1 MEITSKK
8 NEYLFSNKSLYK
20 LIFPLIIEQFLLV
33 TVGLADSIMIAGIG
47 EAAVSAVSLVDS
59 INILIINIFTA
70 LATGGAVV
78 SGQYLGQ
85 KNKDNACRSADQLI
99 LFLFL
104 SSIIV
109 MIIGYL
115 SKYFILNVVFG
126 HIEQD
131 VMNYSNTYLTIV
143 FLSIPFIAIY
153 NGGAA
158 LFRAMGNAKVT
169 MKISIIMNLINI
181 IGNYFLIYV
190 FKIGIA
196 GAAIPTVFSR
206 VVAAVVIF
214 ILMKNE
220 NLPIHLSKKVC
231 KKFERRLI
239 KKILYIGIPNGLEN
253 GMFQLGKIMV
263 LNLIATFGTASIA
276 ANAVANA
283 VGLFQIIPGM
293 AISQATLS
301 VTSQCIGAG
310 DYDQTK
316 YYTRKL
322 VKISTVCI
330 LLVVMI
336 TFISMPLI
344 LKVYNLSDYTAKISK
359 NIILYHGS
367 LTIIVWTL
375 SFVLPNALRAAND
388 VKYCMIVATLS
399 MWIFR
404 IGFSYVLGRYM
415 NMGVFGVWVAMS
427 IDWIFRAIC
436 FIIRYRGNK
445 WKLHEI

>member
-1 MEITSKK
+1 MEITPKTR
-8 NEYLFSNKSLYK
+8 EYLFSDKNLYK

-33 TVGLADSIMIAGIG
+33 TVGLADSIMTASIG

-78 SGQYLGQ
+78 AGQYLGQ
-85 KNKDNACRSADQLI
+85 KKENNACKSADQLI
-99 LFLFL
+99 LFLSL
-104 SSIIV
+104 SSITV
-109 MIIGYL
+109 MILGYL
-115 SKYFILNVVFG
+115 CKYFILHIVFG

-143 FLSIPFIAIY
+143 FMSIPFIAIY

-158 LFRAMGNAKVT
+158 LFRAMGNSKIT
-169 MKISIIMNLINI
+169 MKISIMMNLINL

-190 FKIGIA
+190 FKMGIA

-206 VVAAVVIF
+206 AVAAVVIF
-214 ILMKNE
+214 ILIKND
-220 NLPIHLSKKVC
+220 NLQIHLSKKMC
-231 KKFERRLI
+231 MKFDRILI
-239 KKILYIGIPNGLEN
+239 RKILHIGIPNGLEN
-253 GMFQLGKIMV
+253 GMFQLGKIIV
-263 LNLIATFGTASIA
+263 LNLIATFGTAAIA

-301 VTSQCIGAG
+301 ITSQCIGAG

-322 VKISTVCI
+322 VKISTICI
-330 LLVVMI
+330 SLAVIL

-344 LKVYNLSDYTAKISK
+344 LKAYNLSDYTATISR

-367 LTIIVWTL
+367 LSIIIWTV
-375 SFVLPNALRAAND
+375 SFVLPNTLRAAND
-388 VKYCMIVATLS
+388 VKFCMIVAILS

-427 IDWIFRAIC
+427 IDWVFRVAC
-436 FIIRYRGNK
+436 FIARYKGNK

>member
-1 MEITSKK
+1 MEITQ
-8 NEYLFSNKSLYK
+8 NTREYLFSDKNLYK

-33 TVGLADSIMIAGIG
+33 TVGLADSIMIASIG

-78 SGQYLGQ
+78 AGQYLGQ
-85 KNKDNACRSADQLI
+85 KNKNNACKSADQLI

-104 SSIIV
+104 SSITTMV
-109 MIIGYL
+109 IGYL
-115 SKYFILNVVFG
+115 CKYFILNIVFG
-126 HIEQD
+126 NIEQD
-131 VMNYSNTYLTIV
+131 VMNYSNTYLNIV
-143 FLSIPFIAIY
+143 FMSIPFIAIY

-158 LFRAMGNAKVT
+158 LFRTMGNSKIT
-169 MKISIIMNLINI
+169 MKISIMMNLINL

-190 FKIGIA
+190 FKMGIA

-206 VVAAVVIF
+206 AVAAIVIF
-214 ILMKNE
+214 ILIKND
-220 NLPIHLSKKVC
+220 NLQIHLSKKMC
-231 KKFERRLI
+231 MKFDRILI
-239 KKILYIGIPNGLEN
+239 RKILHIGIPNGLEN
-253 GMFQLGKIMV
+253 GMFQLGKIIV
-263 LNLIATFGTASIA
+263 LNLIATFGTAAIA

-322 VKISTVCI
+322 VKISTLCI
-330 LLVVMI
+330 SLAVIL

-344 LKVYNLSDYTAKISK
+344 LNAYNLSDYTATISK
-359 NIILYHGS
+359 DIILYHGIVS
-367 LTIIVWTL
+367 IIIWTI
-375 SFVLPNALRAAND
+375 SFVIPNTLRAAND
-388 VKYCMIVATLS
+388 VKFCMTVSILS

-427 IDWIFRAIC
+427 IDWIFRVVC
-436 FIIRYRGNK
+436 FITRYKGNK

>member
-1 MEITSKK
+1 MEITSKP
-8 NEYLFSNKSLYK
+8 NTYLFSDKSLYK

-33 TVGLADSIMIAGIG
+33 TVGLVDSIMIASIG
-47 EAAVSAVSLVDS
+47 ESAVSAVSLVDS
-59 INILIINIFTA
+59 INILVINVFTA

-78 SGQYLGQ
+78 AGQYLGQ
-85 KNKDNACRSADQLI
+85 KKEDKACKSAEQLVI
-99 LFLFL
+99 FLLL
-104 SSIIV
+104 SSITV

-115 SKYFILNVVFG
+115 SKYFILNIVFG
-126 HIEQD
+126 EIEQD

-158 LFRAMGNAKVT
+158 LFRAMGNSKIT
-169 MKISIIMNLINI
+169 MKISIMMNLINF
-181 IGNYFLIYV
+181 IGNYFLIYI

-206 VVAAVVIF
+206 VVAAIVIF
-214 ILMKNE
+214 ILIRNE
-220 NLPIHLSKKVC
+220 NLQIHLPKRIC
-231 KKFERRLI
+231 KKFDKTLI
-239 KKILYIGIPNGLEN
+239 RKILYIGIPNGLEN
-253 GMFQLGKIMV
+253 GMFQLGKIIV
-263 LNLIATFGTASIA
+263 LNLIATFGTTAIA
-276 ANAVANA
+276 ANAVANS

-310 DYDQTK
+310 DYNQTK
-316 YYTRKL
+316 YYTKKL
-322 VKISTVCI
+322 VKICTICI
-330 LLVVMI
+330 LITVII
-336 TFISMPLI
+336 TFISMPMI
-344 LKVYNLSDYTAKISK
+344 LKAYNLSDNTAEIAR

-367 LTIIVWTL
+367 LSIIIWTV
-375 SFVLPNALRAAND
+375 SFVLPNTLRSAND
-388 VKYCMIVATLS
+388 VKYCMIVATFS

-404 IGFSYVLGRYM
+404 IGFSYILGKYM

-427 IDWIFRAIC
+427 IDWIFRAIF
-436 FIIRYRGNK
+436 FITRYKGNK

>member
-1 MEITSKK
+1 MEVTSKA
-8 NEYLFSNKSLYK
+8 NGYLFSDKSLYK

-33 TVGLADSIMIAGIG
+33 TVGLVDSIMIASIG
-47 EAAVSAVSLVDS
+47 ESAVSAVSLVDS
-59 INILIINIFTA
+59 INILIMNIFTA

-78 SGQYLGQ
+78 AGQYLGQ
-85 KNKDNACRSADQLI
+85 KKEDKACKSADQLI

-104 SSIIV
+104 SSITV

-115 SKYFILNVVFG
+115 SKYFILNIVFG
-126 HIEQD
+126 HIEKD

-143 FLSIPFIAIY
+143 FMSIPFIAIY

-158 LFRAMGNAKVT
+158 LFRAMGNSKIT
-169 MKISIIMNLINI
+169 MKISIMMNLINF
-181 IGNYFLIYV
+181 IGNYFLIYI

-206 VVAAVVIF
+206 IVAAIVIF
-214 ILMKNE
+214 VLIRNN
-220 NLPIHLSKKVC
+220 NLQVHLSKKIC
-231 KKFERRLI
+231 KKFDRTLI
-239 KKILYIGIPNGLEN
+239 RKILYIGVPNSLEN
-253 GMFQLGKIMV
+253 GMFQLGKIIV
-263 LNLIATFGTASIA
+263 LNLISTFGTAAIA

-310 DYDQTK
+310 DYNQTK

-322 VKISTVCI
+322 VKICTACI
-330 LLVVMI
+330 LLAVVI

-344 LKVYNLSDYTAKISK
+344 LKAYNLSDYTARVSR
-359 NIILYHGS
+359 NIIFYHGS
-367 LTIIVWTL
+367 LSIIIWTV
-375 SFVLPNALRAAND
+375 SFVLPNTLRAAND
-388 VKYCMIVATLS
+388 VKFCMIVAILS

-404 IGFSYVLGRYM
+404 IGFSYILGRYM

-427 IDWIFRAIC
+427 IDWVFRAIF
-436 FIIRYRGNK
+436 FITRYKGSK
-445 WKLHEI
+445 WKSHEI

>member
-1 MEITSKK
+1 MEITSTK
-8 NEYLFSNKSLYK
+8 NEYLFSDKSLYK

-85 KNKDNACRSADQLI
+85 KNKENACKSADQLI
-99 LFLFL
+99 LFLSL

-158 LFRAMGNAKVT
+158 LFRTMGNSKVT

-214 ILMKNE
+214 ILIKND

-283 VGLFQIIPGM
+283 VGLFQTIPGM

>member
-1 MEITSKK
+1 MEITSKP
-8 NEYLFSNKSLYK
+8 NTYLFSDKSLYK

-33 TVGLADSIMIAGIG
+33 TVGLVDSIMIASIG

-59 INILIINIFTA
+59 INILVINVFTA

-78 SGQYLGQ
+78 AGQYLGQ
-85 KNKDNACRSADQLI
+85 KKEDKACKSAEQLV
-99 LFLFL
+99 LFLLL
-104 SSIIV
+104 SSITV

-115 SKYFILNVVFG
+115 SKYFILNIVFG
-126 HIEQD
+126 EIEQD

-158 LFRAMGNAKVT
+158 LFRAMGNSKIT
-169 MKISIIMNLINI
+169 MKISIMMNLINF
-181 IGNYFLIYV
+181 IGNYFLIYI

-206 VVAAVVIF
+206 VVAAIVIF
-214 ILMKNE
+214 ILIRNE
-220 NLPIHLSKKVC
+220 NLQIHLSKRIC
-231 KKFERRLI
+231 NKFDKTLI
-239 KKILYIGIPNGLEN
+239 RKILYIGIPNGLEN
-253 GMFQLGKIMV
+253 GMFQLGKIIV
-263 LNLIATFGTASIA
+263 LNLIATFGTTAIA
-276 ANAVANA
+276 ANAVANS

-310 DYDQTK
+310 DYNQTK
-316 YYTRKL
+316 YYTKKL
-322 VKISTVCI
+322 VKICTICI
-330 LLVVMI
+330 LITVMI
-336 TFISMPLI
+336 TFISMPMI
-344 LKVYNLSDYTAKISK
+344 LKAYNLSDNTAEIAR

-367 LTIIVWTL
+367 LSIIIWTV
-375 SFVLPNALRAAND
+375 SFVLPNTLRSAND
-388 VKYCMIVATLS
+388 VKYCMIVATFS

-404 IGFSYVLGRYM
+404 IGFSYILGKYM

-427 IDWIFRAIC
+427 IDWIFRAIF
-436 FIIRYRGNK
+436 FITRYKGNK

>member
-283 VGLFQIIPGM
+283 VGLFQTIPGM

-427 IDWIFRAIC
+427 IDWILRAIC

>member
-158 LFRAMGNAKVT
+158 LFRTMGNSKVT

-214 ILMKNE
+214 ILIKND

-263 LNLIATFGTASIA
+263 LNLISTFGTASIA

>member
-214 ILMKNE
+214 ILIKNE

>member
-1 MEITSKK
+1 MEITQKK
-8 NEYLFSNKSLYK
+8 KKYLFTNENLYR
-20 LIFPLIIEQFLLV
+20 LIFPLIVEQFLLV
-33 TVGLADSIMIAGIG
+33 TVGLADSIMTASIG

-78 SGQYLGQ
+78 AGQYLGQ
-85 KNKDNACRSADQLI
+85 KKENKACQSADQLM

-104 SSIIV
+104 SSITV
-109 MIIGYL
+109 MIIVYL
-115 SKYFILNVVFG
+115 SKYFILYIVFG
-126 HIEQD
+126 NIEQD
-131 VMNYSNTYLTIV
+131 VMNYSNTYLNIV
-143 FLSIPFIAIY
+143 FMSIPFIAIY

-158 LFRAMGNAKVT
+158 LFRAMGNSKIT
-169 MKISIIMNLINI
+169 MKISIMMNLINL

-190 FKIGIA
+190 FKMGIA

-214 ILMKNE
+214 ILIRNDG
-220 NLPIHLSKKVC
+220 LQIHLSKRIC
-231 KKFERRLI
+231 KKFDRVLI
-239 KKILYIGIPNGLEN
+239 RKILYIGVPNGMEN
-253 GMFQLGKIMV
+253 GMFQLGKIIV
-263 LNLIATFGTASIA
+263 LNLIATFGTTAIA

-316 YYTRKL
+316 YYTKKL
-322 VKISTVCI
+322 VKISTICI
-330 LLVVMI
+330 LLTVIV
-336 TFISMPLI
+336 TFIGMPLI
-344 LKVYNLSDYTAKISK
+344 LNAYNLSDYTAKISMD
-359 NIILYHGS
+359 IILYHGS
-367 LTIIVWTL
+367 LAIIIWTA
-375 SFVLPNALRAAND
+375 SFVLPNTLRAAND
-388 VKYCMIVATLS
+388 VKFCMIVAIFS

-415 NMGVFGVWVAMS
+415 NIGVLGVWVAMS
-427 IDWIFRAIC
+427 IDWIFRSVC
-436 FIIRYRGNK
+436 FIIRYKGSK
-445 WKLHEI
+445 WKLNEI

>member
-1 MEITSKK
+1 MEVTSKVK
-8 NEYLFSNKSLYK
+8 GYLFSDKSLYK

-33 TVGLADSIMIAGIG
+33 TVGLVDSIMIASIG
-47 EAAVSAVSLVDS
+47 ESAVSAVSLVDS
-59 INILIINIFTA
+59 INILIMNIFTA

-78 SGQYLGQ
+78 AGQYLGQ
-85 KNKDNACRSADQLI
+85 KKEDKACKSADQLI

-104 SSIIV
+104 SSITV

-115 SKYFILNVVFG
+115 SKYFILNIVFG
-126 HIEQD
+126 HIEKD

-143 FLSIPFIAIY
+143 FMSIPFIAIY

-158 LFRAMGNAKVT
+158 LFRAMGNSKIT
-169 MKISIIMNLINI
+169 MKISIMMNLINF
-181 IGNYFLIYV
+181 IGNYFLIYI

-206 VVAAVVIF
+206 IVAAIVIF
-214 ILMKNE
+214 VLIRNN
-220 NLPIHLSKKVC
+220 NLQIHLSKKLC
-231 KKFERRLI
+231 KKFDRTLI
-239 KKILYIGIPNGLEN
+239 RKILYIGVPNSLEN
-253 GMFQLGKIMV
+253 GMFQLGKIIV
-263 LNLIATFGTASIA
+263 LNLISTFGTAAIA

-310 DYDQTK
+310 DYNQTK

-322 VKISTVCI
+322 VKISTACI
-330 LLVVMI
+330 LLAVVI

-344 LKVYNLSDYTAKISK
+344 LKAYNLSDYTARVSR
-359 NIILYHGS
+359 NIIFYHGS
-367 LTIIVWTL
+367 LSIIIWTV
-375 SFVLPNALRAAND
+375 SFVLPNTLRAAND
-388 VKYCMIVATLS
+388 VKFCMIVATLS

-404 IGFSYVLGRYM
+404 IGFSYILGRYM

-427 IDWIFRAIC
+427 IDWVFRAIF
-436 FIIRYRGNK
+436 FITRYRGSK

>member
-1 MEITSKK
+1 MEVTSKA
-8 NEYLFSNKSLYK
+8 NGYLFSDKSLYK

-33 TVGLADSIMIAGIG
+33 TVGLVDSIMIASIG
-47 EAAVSAVSLVDS
+47 ESAVSAVSLVDS
-59 INILIINIFTA
+59 INILIMNIFTA

-78 SGQYLGQ
+78 AGQYLGQ
-85 KNKDNACRSADQLI
+85 KKEDKACKSADQLI

-104 SSIIV
+104 SSITV

-115 SKYFILNVVFG
+115 SKYFILNIVFG
-126 HIEQD
+126 HIEKD
-131 VMNYSNTYLTIV
+131 VMSYSNTYLTIV
-143 FLSIPFIAIY
+143 FMSIPFIAIY

-158 LFRAMGNAKVT
+158 LFRAMGNSKIT
-169 MKISIIMNLINI
+169 MKISIMMNLINF
-181 IGNYFLIYV
+181 IGNYFLIYI

-214 ILMKNE
+214 VLIRNE
-220 NLPIHLSKKVC
+220 NLQIHLSKKIC
-231 KKFERRLI
+231 KKFDRTLI
-239 KKILYIGIPNGLEN
+239 RKILYIGVPNSLEN
-253 GMFQLGKIMV
+253 GMFQLGKIIV
-263 LNLIATFGTASIA
+263 LNLISTFGTAAIA
-276 ANAVANA
+276 ANAVANS

-310 DYDQTK
+310 DYNQTK

-322 VKISTVCI
+322 VKICTLSI
-330 LLVVMI
+330 LLAVII

-344 LKVYNLSDYTAKISK
+344 LKAYNLSDYTARVSR
-359 NIILYHGS
+359 NIIFYHGS
-367 LTIIVWTL
+367 LSIIIWTV
-375 SFVLPNALRAAND
+375 SFVLPNTLRAAND
-388 VKYCMIVATLS
+388 VKFCMIVATLS

-404 IGFSYVLGRYM
+404 IGFSYILGRYM

-427 IDWIFRAIC
+427 IDWIFRAIF
-436 FIIRYRGNK
+436 FITRYKGSK

>member
-1 MEITSKK
+1 MEITSKP
-8 NEYLFSNKSLYK
+8 NTYLFSDKSLYK

-33 TVGLADSIMIAGIG
+33 TVGLVDSIMIASIG

-59 INILIINIFTA
+59 INILVINVFTA

-78 SGQYLGQ
+78 AGQYLGQ
-85 KNKDNACRSADQLI
+85 KKEDKACKSAEQLV
-99 LFLFL
+99 LFLLL
-104 SSIIV
+104 SSITV

-115 SKYFILNVVFG
+115 SKYFILNIVFG
-126 HIEQD
+126 EIEQD

-158 LFRAMGNAKVT
+158 LFRAMGNSKIT
-169 MKISIIMNLINI
+169 MKISIMMNLINF
-181 IGNYFLIYV
+181 IGNYFLIYI

-206 VVAAVVIF
+206 VVAAIVIF
-214 ILMKNE
+214 ILIRNE
-220 NLPIHLSKKVC
+220 NLQIHLPKRIC
-231 KKFERRLI
+231 NKFDKTLI
-239 KKILYIGIPNGLEN
+239 RKILYIGIPNGLEN
-253 GMFQLGKIMV
+253 GMFQLGKIIV
-263 LNLIATFGTASIA
+263 LNLIATFGTTAIA
-276 ANAVANA
+276 ANAVANS

-310 DYDQTK
+310 DYNQTK
-316 YYTRKL
+316 YYTKKL
-322 VKISTVCI
+322 VKICTICI
-330 LLVVMI
+330 LITVMI
-336 TFISMPLI
+336 TFISMPMI
-344 LKVYNLSDYTAKISK
+344 LKAYNLSDNTAEIAR

-367 LTIIVWTL
+367 LSIIIWTV
-375 SFVLPNALRAAND
+375 SFVLPNTLRSAND
-388 VKYCMIVATLS
+388 VKYCMIVATFS

-404 IGFSYVLGRYM
+404 IGFSYILGKYM

-427 IDWIFRAIC
+427 IDWIFRAIF
-436 FIIRYRGNK
+436 FITRYKGNK

>member
-1 MEITSKK
+1 MGITSNK
-8 NEYLFSNKSLYK
+8 NEYLFSDKSLYK

-231 KKFERRLI
+231 FS
-239 KKILYIGIPNGLEN
+239 
-253 GMFQLGKIMV
+253 LGK
-263 LNLIATFGTASIA
+263 LW
-276 ANAVANA
+276 
-283 VGLFQIIPGM
+283 
-293 AISQATLS
+293 
-301 VTSQCIGAG
+301 
-310 DYDQTK
+310 Y
-316 YYTRKL
+316 
-322 VKISTVCI
+322 
-330 LLVVMI
+330 
-336 TFISMPLI
+336 
-344 LKVYNLSDYTAKISK
+344 
-359 NIILYHGS
+359 
-367 LTIIVWTL
+367 
-375 SFVLPNALRAAND
+375 
-388 VKYCMIVATLS
+388 
-399 MWIFR
+399 
-404 IGFSYVLGRYM
+404 
-415 NMGVFGVWVAMS
+415 
-427 IDWIFRAIC
+427 
-436 FIIRYRGNK
+436 
-445 WKLHEI
+445 

>member
-1 MEITSKK
+1 MEVTSKT
-8 NEYLFSNKSLYK
+8 NGYLFSDKSLYK

-33 TVGLADSIMIAGIG
+33 TVGLVDSIMIASIG
-47 EAAVSAVSLVDS
+47 ESAVSAVSLVDS
-59 INILIINIFTA
+59 INILIMNIFTA

-78 SGQYLGQ
+78 AGQYLGQ
-85 KNKDNACRSADQLI
+85 KKEDKACKSADQLI

-104 SSIIV
+104 SSITV

-115 SKYFILNVVFG
+115 SKYFILNIVFG
-126 HIEQD
+126 HIEKD

-143 FLSIPFIAIY
+143 FMSIPFIAIY

-158 LFRAMGNAKVT
+158 LFRAMGNSKIT
-169 MKISIIMNLINI
+169 MKISIMMNLINF
-181 IGNYFLIYV
+181 IGNYFLIYI

-206 VVAAVVIF
+206 IVAAIVIF
-214 ILMKNE
+214 VLIRNN
-220 NLPIHLSKKVC
+220 NLQVHLSKKIC
-231 KKFERRLI
+231 KKFDRTLI
-239 KKILYIGIPNGLEN
+239 RKILYIGVPNSLEN
-253 GMFQLGKIMV
+253 GMFQLGKIIV
-263 LNLIATFGTASIA
+263 LNLISTFGTAAIA

-310 DYDQTK
+310 DYNQTK

-322 VKISTVCI
+322 VKICTACI
-330 LLVVMI
+330 LLAVVI

-344 LKVYNLSDYTAKISK
+344 LKAYNLSDYTARVSR
-359 NIILYHGS
+359 NIIFYHGS
-367 LTIIVWTL
+367 LSIIIWTV
-375 SFVLPNALRAAND
+375 SFVLPNTLRAAND
-388 VKYCMIVATLS
+388 VKFCMIVAILS

-404 IGFSYVLGRYM
+404 IGFSYILGRYM

-427 IDWIFRAIC
+427 IDWVFRAIF
-436 FIIRYRGNK
+436 FITRYKGSK
-445 WKLHEI
+445 WKSHEI

>member
-1 MEITSKK
+1 MEVTSKA
-8 NEYLFSNKSLYK
+8 NGYLFSDKSLYK

-33 TVGLADSIMIAGIG
+33 TVGLVDSIMIASIG
-47 EAAVSAVSLVDS
+47 ESAVSAVSLVDS
-59 INILIINIFTA
+59 INILIMNIFTA

-78 SGQYLGQ
+78 AGQYLGQ
-85 KNKDNACRSADQLI
+85 KKEDKACKSADQLI

-104 SSIIV
+104 SSITV

-115 SKYFILNVVFG
+115 SKYFILNIVFG
-126 HIEQD
+126 HIEKD

-143 FLSIPFIAIY
+143 FMSIPFIAIY

-158 LFRAMGNAKVT
+158 LFRAMGNSKIT
-169 MKISIIMNLINI
+169 MKISIMMNLINF
-181 IGNYFLIYV
+181 IGNYFLIYI

-206 VVAAVVIF
+206 IVAAVVIF
-214 ILMKNE
+214 ILIRNN
-220 NLPIHLSKKVC
+220 NLQIHLSKRIC
-231 KKFERRLI
+231 KKFDRTLI
-239 KKILYIGIPNGLEN
+239 RKILYIGIPNSLEN
-253 GMFQLGKIMV
+253 GMFQLGKIIV
-263 LNLIATFGTASIA
+263 LNLISTFGTAAIA

-310 DYDQTK
+310 DYNQTK

-322 VKISTVCI
+322 VKICTVCI
-330 LLVVMI
+330 LLAVVI

-344 LKVYNLSDYTAKISK
+344 LKAYNLSDYTARVSR
-359 NIILYHGS
+359 NIILYHGIVS
-367 LTIIVWTL
+367 IIIWTV
-375 SFVLPNALRAAND
+375 SFVLPNTLRAAND
-388 VKYCMIVATLS
+388 VKFCMIVATLS

-404 IGFSYVLGRYM
+404 IGFSYILGRYM

-427 IDWIFRAIC
+427 IDWVFRAIF
-436 FIIRYRGNK
+436 FITRYRGSK

>member
-1 MEITSKK
+1 MEITSTK

-20 LIFPLIIEQFLLV
+20 LIFPLIIEQFLLE

-85 KNKDNACRSADQLI
+85 KNKENACKSADQLI
-99 LFLFL
+99 LFLSL

-158 LFRAMGNAKVT
+158 LFRTMGNSKVT

-283 VGLFQIIPGM
+283 VGLFQTIPGM

>member
-1 MEITSKK
+1 MEVTSKA
-8 NEYLFSNKSLYK
+8 NGYLFSDKSLYK

-33 TVGLADSIMIAGIG
+33 TVGLVDSIMIASIG
-47 EAAVSAVSLVDS
+47 ESAVSAVSLVDS
-59 INILIINIFTA
+59 INILIMNIFTA

-78 SGQYLGQ
+78 AGQYLGQ
-85 KNKDNACRSADQLI
+85 KKEDKACKSADQLI

-104 SSIIV
+104 SSITV

-115 SKYFILNVVFG
+115 SKYFILNIVFG
-126 HIEQD
+126 HIEKD
-131 VMNYSNTYLTIV
+131 VMSYSNTYLTIV
-143 FLSIPFIAIY
+143 FMSIPFIAIY

-158 LFRAMGNAKVT
+158 LFRAMGNSKIT
-169 MKISIIMNLINI
+169 MKISIMMNLINF
-181 IGNYFLIYV
+181 IGNYFLIYI

-214 ILMKNE
+214 VLIRND
-220 NLPIHLSKKVC
+220 NLQIHLSKKIC
-231 KKFERRLI
+231 KKFDRTLI
-239 KKILYIGIPNGLEN
+239 RKILYIGVPNSLEN
-253 GMFQLGKIMV
+253 GMFQLGKIIV
-263 LNLIATFGTASIA
+263 LNLISTFGTAAIA
-276 ANAVANA
+276 ANAVANS

-310 DYDQTK
+310 DYNQTK

-322 VKISTVCI
+322 VKICTACI
-330 LLVVMI
+330 LLAVVI

-344 LKVYNLSDYTAKISK
+344 LKAYNLSDYTARVSR
-359 NIILYHGS
+359 NIIFYHGS
-367 LTIIVWTL
+367 LSIIIWTV
-375 SFVLPNALRAAND
+375 SFVLPNTLRAAND
-388 VKYCMIVATLS
+388 VKFCMIVATLS

-404 IGFSYVLGRYM
+404 IGFSYILGRYM

-427 IDWIFRAIC
+427 IDWIFRAIF
-436 FIIRYRGNK
+436 FITRYKGSK

>member
-1 MEITSKK
+1 MGITSKP
-8 NEYLFSNKSLYK
+8 NTYLFSDKSLYK

-33 TVGLADSIMIAGIG
+33 TVGLVDSIMIASIG

-59 INILIINIFTA
+59 INILVINVFTA

-78 SGQYLGQ
+78 AGQYLGQ
-85 KNKDNACRSADQLI
+85 KKENKACKSAEQLV
-99 LFLFL
+99 LFLLL
-104 SSIIV
+104 SSITV

-115 SKYFILNVVFG
+115 SKYFILNIVFG
-126 HIEQD
+126 EIEQD

-158 LFRAMGNAKVT
+158 LFRAMGNSKIT
-169 MKISIIMNLINI
+169 MKISIMMNLINF
-181 IGNYFLIYV
+181 IGNYFLIYI

-206 VVAAVVIF
+206 VVAAIVIF
-214 ILMKNE
+214 ILIRNE
-220 NLPIHLSKKVC
+220 NLQIHLPKRIC
-231 KKFERRLI
+231 NKFDKTLI
-239 KKILYIGIPNGLEN
+239 RKMLYIGIPNGLEN
-253 GMFQLGKIMV
+253 GMFQLGKIIV
-263 LNLIATFGTASIA
+263 LNLIATFGTTAIA
-276 ANAVANA
+276 ANSVANS

-310 DYDQTK
+310 DYNQTK
-316 YYTRKL
+316 YYTKKL
-322 VKISTVCI
+322 VKICTICI
-330 LLVVMI
+330 LITVMI
-336 TFISMPLI
+336 TFISMPMI
-344 LKVYNLSDYTAKISK
+344 LKAYNLSDNTAEIAR

-367 LTIIVWTL
+367 LSIIIWTV
-375 SFVLPNALRAAND
+375 SFVLPNTLRSAND
-388 VKYCMIVATLS
+388 VKYCMIVATFS

-404 IGFSYVLGRYM
+404 IGFSYILGKYM

-427 IDWIFRAIC
+427 IDWIFRAIF
-436 FIIRYRGNK
+436 FITRYKGNK

>member
-1 MEITSKK
+1 MEVTSKA
-8 NEYLFSNKSLYK
+8 NGYLFSDKSLYK

-33 TVGLADSIMIAGIG
+33 TVGLVDSIMIASIG
-47 EAAVSAVSLVDS
+47 ESAVSAVSLVDS
-59 INILIINIFTA
+59 INILIMNIFTA

-78 SGQYLGQ
+78 AGQYLGQ
-85 KNKDNACRSADQLI
+85 KKEDKACKSADQLI
-99 LFLFL
+99 LFLL
-104 SSIIV
+104 LISITV

-115 SKYFILNVVFG
+115 SKYFILNIVFG
-126 HIEQD
+126 HIEKD

-143 FLSIPFIAIY
+143 FMSIPFIAIY

-158 LFRAMGNAKVT
+158 LFRAMGNSKIT
-169 MKISIIMNLINI
+169 MKISIMMNLINF
-181 IGNYFLIYV
+181 IGNYFLIYI

-206 VVAAVVIF
+206 IVAAIVIF
-214 ILMKNE
+214 VLIRNN
-220 NLPIHLSKKVC
+220 NLQVHLSKKIC
-231 KKFERRLI
+231 KKFDRTLI
-239 KKILYIGIPNGLEN
+239 RKILYIGVPNSLEN
-253 GMFQLGKIMV
+253 GMFQLGKIIV
-263 LNLIATFGTASIA
+263 LNLISTFGTAAIA

-310 DYDQTK
+310 DYNQTK

-322 VKISTVCI
+322 VKICTACI
-330 LLVVMI
+330 LLAVVI

-344 LKVYNLSDYTAKISK
+344 LKAYNLSDYTARVSR
-359 NIILYHGS
+359 NIIFYLGILS
-367 LTIIVWTL
+367 IIIWTV
-375 SFVLPNALRAAND
+375 SFVLPNTLRAAND
-388 VKYCMIVATLS
+388 VKFCMIVAILS

-404 IGFSYVLGRYM
+404 IGFSYILGRYM

-427 IDWIFRAIC
+427 IDWVFRAIF
-436 FIIRYRGNK
+436 FITRYKGSK
-445 WKLHEI
+445 WKSHEI

>member
-1 MEITSKK
+1 MEVTSKVK
-8 NEYLFSNKSLYK
+8 GYLFSDKSLYK

-33 TVGLADSIMIAGIG
+33 TVGLVDSIMIASIG
-47 EAAVSAVSLVDS
+47 ESAVSAVSLVDS
-59 INILIINIFTA
+59 INILIMNIFTA

-78 SGQYLGQ
+78 AGQYLGQ
-85 KNKDNACRSADQLI
+85 NKEDKACKSADQLI

-104 SSIIV
+104 SSITV

-115 SKYFILNVVFG
+115 SKYFILNIVFG
-126 HIEQD
+126 HIEKD

-143 FLSIPFIAIY
+143 FMSIPFIAIY

-158 LFRAMGNAKVT
+158 LFRAMGNSKIT
-169 MKISIIMNLINI
+169 MKISIMMNLINF
-181 IGNYFLIYV
+181 IGNYFLIYI

-206 VVAAVVIF
+206 IVAAIVIF
-214 ILMKNE
+214 VLIRNN
-220 NLPIHLSKKVC
+220 NLQIHLSKKLC
-231 KKFERRLI
+231 KKFDRTLI
-239 KKILYIGIPNGLEN
+239 RKILYIGVPNSLEN
-253 GMFQLGKIMV
+253 GMFQLGKIIV
-263 LNLIATFGTASIA
+263 LNLISTFGTAAIA

-310 DYDQTK
+310 DYNQTK

-322 VKISTVCI
+322 VKISTACI
-330 LLVVMI
+330 LLAVVI

-344 LKVYNLSDYTAKISK
+344 LKAYNLSDYTARVSR
-359 NIILYHGS
+359 NIIFYHGS
-367 LTIIVWTL
+367 LSIIIWTV
-375 SFVLPNALRAAND
+375 SFVLPNTLRAAND
-388 VKYCMIVATLS
+388 VKFCMIVATLS

-404 IGFSYVLGRYM
+404 IGFSYILGRYM

-427 IDWIFRAIC
+427 IDWVFRAIF
-436 FIIRYRGNK
+436 FITRYRGSK

>member
-1 MEITSKK
+1 MEVTSKVK
-8 NEYLFSNKSLYK
+8 GYLFSEKSLYK

-33 TVGLADSIMIAGIG
+33 TVGLVDSIMIASIG
-47 EAAVSAVSLVDS
+47 ESAVSAVSLVDS
-59 INILIINIFTA
+59 INILIMNIFTA

-78 SGQYLGQ
+78 AGQYLGQ
-85 KNKDNACRSADQLI
+85 KKEDKACKSADQLI

-104 SSIIV
+104 SSITV

-115 SKYFILNVVFG
+115 SKYFILNIVFG
-126 HIEQD
+126 HIEKD

-143 FLSIPFIAIY
+143 FMSIPFIAIY

-158 LFRAMGNAKVT
+158 LFRAMGNSKIT
-169 MKISIIMNLINI
+169 MKISIMMNLINF
-181 IGNYFLIYV
+181 IGNYFLIYI

-206 VVAAVVIF
+206 IVAAIVIF
-214 ILMKNE
+214 VLIRNN
-220 NLPIHLSKKVC
+220 NLQIHLSKKLC
-231 KKFERRLI
+231 KKFDRTLI
-239 KKILYIGIPNGLEN
+239 RKILYIGVPNSLEN
-253 GMFQLGKIMV
+253 GMFQLGKIIV
-263 LNLIATFGTASIA
+263 LNLISTFGTAAIA

-310 DYDQTK
+310 DYNQTK

-322 VKISTVCI
+322 VKISTACI
-330 LLVVMI
+330 LLAVVI

-344 LKVYNLSDYTAKISK
+344 LKAYNLSDYTARVSR
-359 NIILYHGS
+359 NIIFYHGS
-367 LTIIVWTL
+367 LSIIIWTV
-375 SFVLPNALRAAND
+375 SFVLPNTLRAAND
-388 VKYCMIVATLS
+388 VKFCMIVATLS

-404 IGFSYVLGRYM
+404 IGFSYILGRYM

-427 IDWIFRAIC
+427 IDWVFRAIF
-436 FIIRYRGNK
+436 FITRYRGSK